1 MFLIFISLITG
12 TIGIMLGSALGL
24 ETVLGVFG
32 FLCPSIF
39 LFEKMYV
46 RVEAMESASGES
58 EQGQYE

>member
-1 MFLIFISLITG
+1 MFLLLISLITG

-32 FLCPSIF
+32 FLCPTIF

-46 RVEAMESASGES
+46 RVEERGDVSDET
-58 EQGQYE
+58 E